1 MLSWIFIEL
10 AHWNK
15 SWGKH
20 VTSLEHVNL
29 IPSQPVLLLLF
40 NTASYGQAV
49 DTNFVVFGL
58 TSPSLKPLIY
68 LMWVC

>member
-49 DTNFVVFGL
+49 DTNFVVFG
-58 TSPSLKPLIY
+58 
-68 LMWVC
+68 